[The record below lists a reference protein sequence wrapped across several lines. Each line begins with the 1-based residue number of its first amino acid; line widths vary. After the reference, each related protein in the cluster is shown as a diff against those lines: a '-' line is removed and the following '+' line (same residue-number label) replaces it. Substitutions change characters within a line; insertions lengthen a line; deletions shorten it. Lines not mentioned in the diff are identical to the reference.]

1 MLLLTDLTRAW
12 SHVAI
17 NGDTPGDTPARASAA
32 SEPSS
37 SRSSSGG
44 SAQSAAVAVPIP
56 ESAAGCRT
64 VWFAVQVALTRTKA
78 NDLLNTARAKG
89 EQAGRTRRDRV

>member
-1 MLLLTDLTRAW
+1 MLLTIDPTRAW

-37 SRSSSGG
+37 SSSGG
-44 SAQSAAVAVPIP
+44 SAQSAAEAVPIP

-64 VWFAVQVALTRTKA
+64 DLFAGHFALTSTKS
-78 NDLLNTARAKG
+78 K
-89 EQAGRTRRDRV
+89 